1 MYPATADV
9 LTYIRGLRPRNLLG
23 VAFGSFGWSGEAVAQ
38 VNEYLVG
45 MKAELLTDG
54 MKVKYVPA
62 EDDLK
67 KCFELGLQI
76 GKALKERAA
85 AKA

>member
-1 MYPATADV
+1 
-9 LTYIRGLRPRNLLG
+9 
-23 VAFGSFGWSGEAVAQ
+23 
-38 VNEYLVG
+38 